1 MSLSLFPGLDPEPW
15 KKSCDECE
23 SVESKFPCPVYN
35 CSKHGNEAIKW
46 THGGDCGGGFRLY
59 SNGKEKCQKCG
70 KEFVFCLQNF
80 CCYDSSKNQKQYSY
94 SKIKNI
100 IAKLIGMDTRNFSAN
115 FLWLLSMSIDK
126 QYKDYPE
133 RFAD

>member
-1 MSLSLFPGLDPEPW
+1 MSFDREPW

-23 SVESKFPCPVYN
+23 SVESKYACPVYN

-46 THGGDCGGGFRLY
+46 KHGGDCGGGLRLY

-70 KEFVFCLQNF
+70 EEFVFCLQNYS
-80 CCYDSSKNQKQYSY
+80 CYDSSKNLKQYSY
-94 SKIKNI
+94 TKIRNI
-100 IAKLIGMDTRNFSAN
+100 IARLNGMDTINVSSTFFFSVA
-115 FLWLLSMSIDK
+115 MSIEK

>member
-1 MSLSLFPGLDPEPW
+1 MNFDPEPW

-23 SVESKFPCPVYN
+23 SVESKYACPVYN

-46 THGGDCGGGFRLY
+46 KHGGNCGGGLRLY

-70 KEFVFCLQNF
+70 EEFVFCLQNYS
-80 CCYDSSKNQKQYSY
+80 CYDSSKNQKQYSY
-94 SKIKNI
+94 RKIRDIISKLV
-100 IAKLIGMDTRNFSAN
+100 AMDNRNVSPT
-115 FLWLLSMSIDK
+115 FLFALAASIDK

>member
-1 MSLSLFPGLDPEPW
+1 MSLFQGREPEPW
-15 KKSCDECE
+15 KKSCDDCE
-23 SVESKFPCPVYN
+23 SMESKYPCPVYN

-46 THGGDCGGGFRLY
+46 THGGGCGGGFRLY

-70 KEFVFCLQNF
+70 KEFVFCLQNY
-80 CCYDSSKNQKQYSY
+80 CCYDSSKNQKQISY
-94 SKIKNI
+94 PKIKNI
-100 IAKLIGMDTRNFSAN
+100 ISRLVGMDTRNVSAN
-115 FLWLLSMSIDK
+115 FLLLLSMCIDK

>member
-1 MSLSLFPGLDPEPW
+1 MNFDPEPW
-15 KKSCDECE
+15 KKSCDDCE
-23 SVESKFPCPVYN
+23 SIESKYACPVYN
-35 CSKHGNEAIKW
+35 CSEHGNESFKW
-46 THGGDCGGGFRLY
+46 KHGGNCGGGLRLY

-70 KEFVFCLQNF
+70 EEFVFCLQNYS
-80 CCYDSSKNQKQYSY
+80 CYDSSKNQKQYSY

-100 IAKLIGMDTRNFSAN
+100 ISRLVGIDTNVSQT
-115 FLWLLSMSIDK
+115 FLLFLSMSIDK

>member
-1 MSLSLFPGLDPEPW
+1 MNFDLEPW

-23 SVESKFPCPVYN
+23 SIESKYACPVYN

-46 THGGDCGGGFRLY
+46 THRGGCGGGFRLY

-70 KEFVFCLQNF
+70 KEFVFCLQNYS
-80 CCYDSSKNQKQYSY
+80 CYDSSKNQKQYSY

-100 IAKLIGMDTRNFSAN
+100 IAKLTGMDTRNFSAN

>member
-1 MSLSLFPGLDPEPW
+1 MMNFDPYPW
-15 KKSCDECE
+15 KKSCDDCE
-23 SVESKFPCPVYN
+23 SVESKYACPVYN

-46 THGGDCGGGFRLY
+46 THGGGCGGGYRLY

-80 CCYDSSKNQKQYSY
+80 CCYDDSKNQKQLSY

-100 IAKLIGMDTRNFSAN
+100 IVGGMDTRVSPT
-115 FLWLLSMSIDK
+115 FLMLIMMSINK
-126 QYKDYPE
+126 QYEDYPE